1 MSLNLDRWLNWLES
15 VELFGEKK
23 RNFYLIS
30 NKWTVKL
37 TRLGP

>member
-23 RNFYLIS
+23 
-30 NKWTVKL
+30 KKL
-37 TRLGP
+37 LPHIQQMDR